1 MERSFGS
8 FTKPGRPTRRFAAL
22 ALTGAL
28 ALLAG
33 CSGGGE
39 DGGPPVL
46 PCTDLLFRHDLTSP
60 AAGDVYLQQIDATCT
75 TVDIAVF
82 VKDLGGIFTVG
93 FDLTYPAAQVSY
105 LSYTLGAL
113 LQAGSTTTPFHTVL
127 NPAPGTLQVTGSRL
141 NPDLPVNAT
150 GSEILFVLRFQRVAM
165 GTGAVDFDTSG
176 GSVFP
181 EEIRDDSMAL
191 VQASFGPGHG
201 GTVLVP

>member
-1 MERSFGS
+1 MERS
-8 FTKPGRPTRRFAAL
+8 PGRFTNPARPARRFAAL

-28 ALLAG
+28 AVLAG
-33 CSGGGE
+33 CSGSSE

-46 PCTDLLFRHDLTSP
+46 PCTDLLLRHDLTSP

-75 TVDIAVF
+75 TVDVAVY

-93 FDLTYPAAQVSY
+93 FDLTYPAAQLSY
-105 LSYTLGAL
+105 LSYTLGPL
-113 LQAGSTTTPFHTVL
+113 LQAGSTTPPFHTVL

-141 NPDLPVNAT
+141 NPDLPVTAS
-150 GSEILFVLRFQRVAM
+150 GSEILFVIRFQRVAM
-165 GTGAVDFDTSG
+165 GTGAVDFDSSG

-191 VQASFGPGHG
+191 VPASFGPGHG